1 VHPTPPTH
9 NHLNADSTVE
19 QYWKILHYNVE
30 FVKFFDTKATIIITT
45 YGLII
50 TFICSTAEVTYTT
63 LMQNKVLFGLT
74 ILSAISALLAV
85 FYAFRCLNPRLI
97 KLNSLTVIFFGH
109 IANHQSY
116 TEFDEKLELILS
128 ETELYKKQLSE
139 QIFTN
144 SKVAYGKFRN
154 IAYSMRFSLAAL
166 GFLLVELV
174 VWLVQMRGGG

>member
-1 VHPTPPTH
+1 MQHTPLPPTH
-9 NHLNADSTVE
+9 NQLHADSTVE
-19 QYWKILHYNVE
+19 QYWKILQYNVE

-50 TFICSTAEVTYTT
+50 TFICSTAEVSYIT

-74 ILSAISALLAV
+74 VLSTVSALLAV
-85 FYAFRCLNPRLI
+85 FFAFRCLNPRLI
-97 KLNSLTVIFFGH
+97 KLNSQTVIFFGH
-109 IANHQSY
+109 IANHKNY
-116 TEFDEKLELILS
+116 PEFDEKLEMILS

-144 SKVAYGKFRN
+144 SKIAYGKFLN

-174 VWLVQMRGGG
+174 FWLVQIK